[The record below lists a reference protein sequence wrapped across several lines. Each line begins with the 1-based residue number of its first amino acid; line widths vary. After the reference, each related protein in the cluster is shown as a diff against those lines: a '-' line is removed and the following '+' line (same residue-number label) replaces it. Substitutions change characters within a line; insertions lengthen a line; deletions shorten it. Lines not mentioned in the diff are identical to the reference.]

1 MKKIALMGML
11 FMMVFLLSS
20 CASVNPK
27 FGVLKPDFP
36 EISAG
41 TGRVFFYRPVG
52 FGGGVQPVI
61 KLNGKEIGESM
72 PMAFFFLDLPPG
84 NYMAEVSTEVTRTV
98 SFTLEKGEFRYIRF
112 HVTMG
117 FFIGHV
123 NGELVSE
130 KLALEELENCRYST
144 GSSCKWDETSKPITV
159 LEKCKY
165 APKPKSIEKKQEST
179 L

>member
-1 MKKIALMGML
+1 MKKIALTGML
-11 FMMVFLLSS
+11 FMMVLLLSS
-20 CASVNPK
+20 CASINPK
-27 FGVLKPDFP
+27 YGVLKPNLP
-36 EISAG
+36 EINTE

-52 FGGGVQPVI
+52 FGGAVQPVI
-61 KLNGKEIGESM
+61 KLNGKEIGESL

-84 NYMAEVSTEVTRTV
+84 NYTAEVSTEVTRTV
-98 SFTLEKGEFRYIRF
+98 SFTLEKREVRYIRF
-112 HVTMG
+112 YVTMG

-144 GSSCKWDETSKPITV
+144 DSSCKWDETSKPIEV

-165 APKPKSIEKKQEST
+165 PPFVNK
-179 L
+179 